1 VTKVGHELI
10 RDMTRIRWLARPLQE
25 LTR

>member
-10 RDMTRIRWLARPLQE
+10 RDMTRILGD
-25 LTR
+25 